1 MRSAIMQVEGELMQT
16 YSANMQMSNWNDLRY
31 LLAIQRGQTLRA
43 AARQLRVDD
52 TTVSRRLAS
61 LERELGRQLVRR
73 RGDARLE
80 LTEAGERVVQD
91 AEAMEKHYAAIAS
104 TVGGNGNICAGTVR
118 LTTVPI
124 LSNRVFARN
133 FDKLAATHPGLVL
146 ELIPDSRD
154 LNLTRREADVAV
166 RLARPSTGG
175 MAVKA
180 QRIGILTYAAYAQ
193 RQLPFRRVESLPW
206 ITYEE
211 TMSHLPQARWMMR
224 AAQTDRVG
232 RSSLRVHDAETALE
246 GAAAGLGK
254 TLLPILAADGDP
266 RLRRINMR
274 TAGSLPARPIWLL
287 AHADQVGLTRVATVI
302 DWVKKTVV
310 SSRRK

>member
-1 MRSAIMQVEGELMQT
+1 MQR
-16 YSANMQMSNWNDLRY
+16 SNWNDLRY

-73 RGDARLE
+73 RGGTRLE
-80 LTEAGERVVQD
+80 LTEAGERVAQD
-91 AEAMEKHYAAIAS
+91 AEAMEQHYAAIVW
-104 TVGGNGNICAGTVR
+104 TVGVNGNICAGTVR

-154 LNLTRREADVAV
+154 LNLSRREADVAV

-180 QRIGILTYAAYAQ
+180 QRIGILTYAAYVQ

-211 TMSHLPQARWMMR
+211 TMSHLPQARWLMPP
-224 AAQTDRVG
+224 AQTDNG
-232 RSSLRVHDAETALE
+232 QSSLRVHDAETALE

-254 TLLPILAADGDP
+254 TLLPILAADGDR
-266 RLRRINMR
+266 RLRRINMP

-302 DWVKKTVV
+302 DWVKTVV
-310 SSRRK
+310 SSSRK

>member
-16 YSANMQMSNWNDLRY
+16 YSANMQRPNWNDLRY
-31 LLAIQRGQTLRA
+31 LLAVQRGQMLCA
-43 AARQLRVDD
+43 AARQLQVDD

-80 LTEAGERVVQD
+80 LTEAGERIAQD
-91 AEAMEKHYAAIAS
+91 AEAMETHYAAISS
-104 TVGGNGNICAGTVR
+104 TVGGNGDICAGTVR

-124 LSNRVFARN
+124 LSNRVFAHN
-133 FDKLAATHPGLVL
+133 FDKLAATHPGIVL
-146 ELIPDSRD
+146 ELIPDSRA

-180 QRIGILTYAAYAQ
+180 HRIGILTYAAYAQ
-193 RQLPFRRVESLPW
+193 RQLPFRRIESLPW

-211 TMSHLPQARWMMR
+211 TMSNLPQARWMMR

-232 RSSLRVHDAETALE
+232 QSSLRVHDAETALE

-266 RLRRINMR
+266 RLRRISMPAAR
-274 TAGSLPARPIWLL
+274 SLPARPIWLL
-287 AHADQVGLTRVATVI
+287 AHADQVGLNRVATVI

-310 SSRRK
+310 SSSRK